1 MFDAL
6 TDRLQGI
13 FGELRTHGRLSEA
26 DVDSALKEV
35 RLALLEADVHFRVA
49 RDFIKRVRERA
60 VGTEVS
66 QSLTPAQIVLKIVNE
81 ELVETLGGASDQ
93 RSRLDWTGPVPAPI
107 LMVGLNGQGKT
118 TSSAK
123 LAVRLR
129 KMGQRPFMVACDTFR
144 PAAIQ
149 QLVTLGKQVGCD
161 VYAELP
167 ESGAVGHGD
176 ARPVDIALRGLAWGR
191 ERGHTVAIV
200 DTAGR
205 QQVDEALMD
214 ELVELRNAVNPTEVL
229 LVASAMTGQEAVN
242 VAQAFHERL
251 RLTGLVLTQI
261 DGDARGGAALSIRA
275 VTGIPVKFLGIGEKI
290 EALTEFHP
298 ERVAS
303 RILGMGDMLTLIEQT
318 QEAFDQDEA
327 IALQKKLMKG
337 QFTFDDF
344 LAQMQQVRKMGSLQ
358 SILEMI
364 PGLNQLTKRPEIA
377 AALDERQFKRVEAI
391 IQSMTAHERALPQVI
406 DGSRRRRIAL
416 GSGTKVQDVNQLLN
430 QFREMQGM
438 MKQMSRGALPK
449 NLARMMRRG

>member
-1 MFDAL
+1 
-6 TDRLQGI
+6 
-13 FGELRTHGRLSEA
+13 
-26 DVDSALKEV
+26 
-35 RLALLEADVHFRVA
+35 
-49 RDFIKRVRERA
+49 
-60 VGTEVS
+60 
-66 QSLTPAQIVLKIVNE
+66 
-81 ELVETLGGASDQ
+81 
-93 RSRLDWTGPVPAPI
+93 
-107 LMVGLNGQGKT
+107 MVGLNGQGKT

-129 KMGQRPFMVACDTFR
+129 KMGQRPFMIACDTFR

-161 VYAELP
+161 VYE
-167 ESGAVGHGD
+167 EGSG
-176 ARPVDIALRGLAWGR
+176 ARPVDIALRGIAWGR
-191 ERGHTVAIV
+191 DRGHTVAIV

-214 ELVELRNAVNPTEVL
+214 ELVDIRQAISPTEIL

-242 VAQAFHERL
+242 VAQVFHDRL

-275 VTGIPVKFLGIGEKI
+275 VTGIPVKFLGVGEKI

-298 ERVAS
+298 DRIAS

-318 QEAFDQDEA
+318 QDAFDQEEA
-327 IALQKKLMKG
+327 TKLQKKLLKG

-344 LAQMQQVRKMGSLQ
+344 LGQMQQVRKMGSLQ

-391 IQSMTAHERALPQVI
+391 IQSMRSEEHTSELQSLRHP
-406 DGSRRRRIAL
+406 
-416 GSGTKVQDVNQLLN
+416 
-430 QFREMQGM
+430 
-438 MKQMSRGALPK
+438 
-449 NLARMMRRG
+449 RMPSSA